1 MTEPFLSI
9 CIPSYNRP
17 DTLIRLLS
25 SIDTRYTEQIEVVIC
40 EDKSPKRVD
49 IRKAVESFSKGSR
62 YKILYFENETNLG
75 FDQNWIELS
84 KKASGEFLLYMGDDD
99 GFIPGAL
106 DHYIEW
112 LHSNEKYCYIL
123 RSYVRV
129 NNADRSDIQYFR
141 YYSSD
146 KFFEP
151 GVEGYK
157 EFFLKSVSMSGY
169 TIKRTC
175 ALEFSNEKIL
185 EGNTLLF
192 QLYLLAEVCLKYPS
206 AYCNTPCAELISD
219 QPQLFGNSK
228 DEKGVYTPGEGV
240 SGNLN
245 FIKSYFRITEYLD
258 NKHSLNLT
266 PYFKNQMS
274 KYSFYILYGQ
284 RIKSKENLR
293 IMKKQLENIGL
304 GDSLQFKIYY
314 WSLLILGPSI
324 CVKTILLLKKIIGH
338 RPSFK

>member
-1 MTEPFLSI
+1 MKEPFLSI

-17 DTLIRLLS
+17 DTLYRLLK
-25 SIDTRYTEQIEVVIC
+25 SIDTQYSDQIEIVIC
-40 EDKSPKRVD
+40 EDKSPKRTE
-49 IRKAVESFSKGSR
+49 IREAVESYSKQSSYQVR
-62 YKILYFENETNLG
+62 YFENEKNLG

-84 KKASGEFLLYMGDDD
+84 KRASGVFLLYMGDDD

-112 LHSNEKYCYIL
+112 LHSNERYCYIL

-129 NNADRSDIQYFR
+129 YGEDRSNIQYFR

-245 FIKSYFRITEYLD
+245 FINSYFRITDYLD
-258 NKHSLNLT
+258 KKHSLNLT
-266 PYFKNQMS
+266 LYFKNQMS

-284 RIKSKENLR
+284 RIKSKDNLR
-293 IMKKQLENIGL
+293 MMKKQLEDIGL
-304 GDSLQFKIYY
+304 GNTLPFRIYY
-314 WSLLILGPSI
+314 WALLLFGPTF
-324 CVKTILLLKKIIGH
+324 CVKIIQWLKRLIGH
-338 RPSFK
+338 RPTL